1 MGFIVKIWKR
11 IWLPLFLIHLVFYTS
26 CSAYT
31 DFVVVNE
38 SDNSLEIKY
47 KVKKST
53 AGPLATSGIP
63 ATIEASKLRTYG
75 GTEWKRLSP
84 DQYQLV
90 DDPEVDVVMVRL
102 SPKEALRLTTMRS
115 EKDDMTCDGGPS
127 FPVTEILITG
137 ANGKTELF
145 GDRARTGF
153 SKSSRALCI
162 ITYRTT

>member
-1 MGFIVKIWKR
+1 MGVIVKIWKR
-11 IWLPLFLIHLVFYTS
+11 IWLPLFLIHLVLYTS

-38 SDNSLEIKY
+38 SDNSLEITY

-63 ATIEASKLRTYG
+63 ATIEASKLRIFG
-75 GTEWKRLSP
+75 GTEWKKLSP
-84 DQYQLV
+84 GQYQLV
-90 DDPEVDVVMVRL
+90 DDPEVDVVVVRL

-115 EKDDMTCDGGPS
+115 ESDDITCEGGPG

-137 ANGKTELF
+137 ADGKVELV

-162 ITYRTT
+162 VTYK